1 MKRTFLAL
9 VLLAMPGTTY
19 AVDENLTRIKEI
31 TSTSTYMNGERITL
45 PEHPNLRV
53 MQYEL
58 PVGAALPM
66 HKHPYPRYAYIMQG
80 EVEFIYPPDNHVV
93 KWKEGTFAAEA
104 PNHWHWGRNS
114 GDVPMKILVIDHL
127 PEGETTNTVI
137 KHTGR

>member
-1 MKRTFLAL
+1 MRKRPLAL
-9 VLLAMPGTTY
+9 AIVALPCAAY
-19 AVDENLTRIKEI
+19 AVDDNLTRIKEI
-31 TSTSTYMNGERITL
+31 AQTNTYMNGERITL
-45 PEHPNLRV
+45 PENPNLRV

-80 EVEFIYPPDNHVV
+80 EVEFIYPPDNKVV

-114 GDVPMKILVIDHL
+114 GNVPMKILVIDHL
-127 PEGETTNTVI
+127 PDGETTNTVI
-137 KHTGR
+137 RHTAR